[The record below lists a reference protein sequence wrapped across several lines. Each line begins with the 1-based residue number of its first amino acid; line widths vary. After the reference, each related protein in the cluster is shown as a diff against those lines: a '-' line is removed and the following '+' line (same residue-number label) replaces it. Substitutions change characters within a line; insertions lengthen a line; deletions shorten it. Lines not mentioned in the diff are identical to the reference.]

1 MKSIEN
7 SVRAKLTLFSCSS
20 HHRKSHQ
27 KCNGVKQEGSCL
39 VRTKKKEKKFGAC
52 IVWWNKDL
60 GEKLPE
66 SRNYRSTRLNELEL
80 ERVCAGRKKTT

>member
-1 MKSIEN
+1 M
-7 SVRAKLTLFSCSS
+7 
-20 HHRKSHQ
+20 
-27 KCNGVKQEGSCL
+27 

-80 ERVCAGRKKTT
+80 ERVCAGRKKTTENHKHRNFLEARDQNFR